1 MKEILEKSCS
11 SAGCVRTS
19 EDSPLPEKGR
29 EKLAGLLAEL
39 LGFPSADRQ
48 PEAKANRLNLY
59 ESMRPRVGSELPSA
73 PTCAPPSQAPQQHR
87 GAVIYENCFK
97 CQAEH
102 CRPPPRVAPPL
113 MYRSGNLSTLRTSP
127 TAPPLARSREHEAA
141 ANEEL
146 LHQARSDGSQ
156 LVDGLCQRGETND
169 RTAPGE
175 GKRPLCKASA
185 IPPVSFSSSVLWN
198 GSSLLFFCSVALLII
213 DKNPLSLLASGSLI
227 SSLFSLS
234 LHSVRFPFCCA
245 ALTTKLSE
253 GRVEG
258 ITAREIT
265 SKMHLQSPIETVWGF
280 LRPSLF

>member
-1 MKEILEKSCS
+1 MREILEKSCS

-19 EDSPLPEKGR
+19 EDSPLPRKGR

-39 LGFPSADRQ
+39 LGLPSADRQ

-59 ESMRPRVGSELPSA
+59 ESMRPRVGSELRS
-73 PTCAPPSQAPQQHR
+73 APPSQAPQQHR

-156 LVDGLCQRGETND
+156 LVDGQCQCEETNG

-198 GSSLLFFCSVALLII
+198 GSSLLFFCLVVLLII
-213 DKNPLSLLASGSLI
+213 NKNPTFPPGLLFFNQL
-227 SSLFSLS
+227 LVLS
-234 LHSVRFPFCCA
+234 LHSVRFPFSCA
-245 ALTTKLSE
+245 AFTTKPSE

-258 ITAREIT
+258 ITAREMT
-265 SKMHLQSPIETVWGF
+265 SKTHLQSPIVTVWGF
-280 LRPSLF
+280 